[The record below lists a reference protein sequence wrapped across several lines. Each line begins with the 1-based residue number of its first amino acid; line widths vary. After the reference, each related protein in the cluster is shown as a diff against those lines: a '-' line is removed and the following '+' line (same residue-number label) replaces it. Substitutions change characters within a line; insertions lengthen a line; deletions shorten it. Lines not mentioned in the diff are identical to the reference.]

1 MLPHE
6 RGRTYLLM
14 GEFMQ
19 TIEVRPSYRL
29 LEFCKEFGI
38 GRTQAY
44 LEIQAGRLRTFKIGK
59 LTMIA
64 GEDALAWRDSY
75 RNGQSPRAA

>member
-1 MLPHE
+1 MP
-6 RGRTYLLM
+6 R
-14 GEFMQ
+14 
-19 TIEVRPSYRL
+19 IDVRPAYRV
-29 LEFCKEFGI
+29 LEFCKAFGI

-44 LEIQAGRLRTFKIGK
+44 LEIQAGRLKVYKIGK

-75 RNGQSPRAA
+75 RNAQPQCTA